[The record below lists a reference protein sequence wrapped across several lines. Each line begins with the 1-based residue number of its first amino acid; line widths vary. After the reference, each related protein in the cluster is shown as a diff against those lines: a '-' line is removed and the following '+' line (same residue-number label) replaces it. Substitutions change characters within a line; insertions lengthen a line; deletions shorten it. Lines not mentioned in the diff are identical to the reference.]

1 MNEVKSQSVS
11 WEFTCD
17 FFHDFKAFDF
27 SGEIS
32 MKSREVGFKRL
43 RLPLHSSDERFH
55 TISLSS
61 GFLLRVRRATALHMQ
76 TRQRQAQRAHTSGR
90 EATTHIRQMSGQSQG
105 RLRPCD
111 VEDGAHRASG
121 KRQQALMTRR
131 RGVRTP
137 LEARSTRNARGD
149 ERVLSE
155 GAVLEV
161 ACTRRGGGAAA
172 VRAARACLR
181 RGSSAP
187 CEVGAALP

>member
-1 MNEVKSQSVS
+1 MKSNQCVMGIHVTFFMISKPLISVGRY
-11 WEFTCD
+11 
-17 FFHDFKAFDF
+17 H
-27 SGEIS
+27 

-61 GFLLRVRRATALHMQ
+61 GFSLRVRRATALHMQ

-111 VEDGAHRASG
+111 VEEGAHRASG
-121 KRQQALMTRR
+121 KRQQALITRR

-149 ERVLSE
+149 KRVLSE
-155 GAVLEV
+155 GSVLEV

>member
-1 MNEVKSQSVS
+1 MGIHVTFSMISNLLFQQVEISENTVS
-11 WEFTCD
+11 WFQAVTPGRY
-17 FFHDFKAFDF
+17 
-27 SGEIS
+27 SI
-32 MKSREVGFKRL
+32 
-43 RLPLHSSDERFH
+43 HSSDERFH
-55 TISLSS
+55 IISLSS
-61 GFLLRVRRATALHMQ
+61 GFSLRVRRATALHMQ

-90 EATTHIRQMSGQSQG
+90 EATTHIRQKSGQSQG

-111 VEDGAHRASG
+111 VEEGAHRASG
-121 KRQQALMTRR
+121 KRKQALIARR

-149 ERVLSE
+149 KRVLSE

-172 VRAARACLR
+172 VRAARRAARAYLR

>member
-1 MNEVKSQSVS
+1 MKSNQCVMGIHVTFFMISKPLISVGRY
-11 WEFTCD
+11 
-17 FFHDFKAFDF
+17 H
-27 SGEIS
+27 

-61 GFLLRVRRATALHMQ
+61 GFSLRVRRATALHMQ

-111 VEDGAHRASG
+111 VEEGAHRASG
-121 KRQQALMTRR
+121 KRQQALITRR

-137 LEARSTRNARGD
+137 LEARSTINARED
-149 ERVLSE
+149 TRVLSE
-155 GAVLEV
+155 GTVLEV

>member
-1 MNEVKSQSVS
+1 ME
-11 WEFTCD
+11 E
-17 FFHDFKAFDF
+17 
-27 SGEIS
+27 
-32 MKSREVGFKRL
+32 
-43 RLPLHSSDERFH
+43 
-55 TISLSS
+55 
-61 GFLLRVRRATALHMQ
+61 
-76 TRQRQAQRAHTSGR
+76 
-90 EATTHIRQMSGQSQG
+90 
-105 RLRPCD
+105 
-111 VEDGAHRASG
+111 GAHRASG

-181 RGSSAP
+181 RGSSTP